1 MTTRFLYAAA
11 VGLLVGTLAL
21 TACSSS
27 DDGGSS
33 GGNSSKMFP
42 ADFEPACRSNPVAG
56 ATAYNPATPGIHPLV
71 ALSGEDTNQLDEA
84 YLDIPT
90 EWTIVFSDATDE
102 YATAELVLCV
112 VRTGATLVE
121 ECTGYESDG
130 QATDN
135 VVQLYSADYQV
146 QMHEAVTGKELGRT
160 AFTASPT
167 ECPMFVTFTDGES
180 SKDWY
185 ETDDAV
191 IAEFARPFV
200 QV

>member
-1 MTTRFLYAAA
+1 MHTRFHSAA
-11 VGLLVGTLAL
+11 VGVLLGMLAL
-21 TACSSS
+21 AACSSS
-27 DDGGSS
+27 DDTGSS

-42 ADFEPACRSNPVAG
+42 TDFEPACRSNPVTRS
-56 ATAYNPATPGIHPLV
+56 TAYSPAVSGIHPLV
-71 ALSGEDTNQLDEA
+71 AFSGESIDQLDEA

-102 YATAELVLCV
+102 YAKAELVLCV
-112 VRTGATLVE
+112 VRTSATLVE

-135 VVQLYSADYQV
+135 VVHLYSAEYALS
-146 QMHEAVTGKELGRT
+146 MHEAATGKELGST
-160 AFTASPT
+160 AITANPT
-167 ECPMFVTFTDGES
+167 ECPSFVMFTDGES

-185 ETDDAV
+185 EKNDAA

>member
-1 MTTRFLYAAA
+1 MPQQPRRRGDRVQPGDARHP
-11 VGLLVGTLAL
+11 
-21 TACSSS
+21 
-27 DDGGSS
+27 
-33 GGNSSKMFP
+33 P
-42 ADFEPACRSNPVAG
+42 AGR
-56 ATAYNPATPGIHPLV
+56 PLR
-71 ALSGEDTNQLDEA
+71 EDTNELDEA

-112 VRTGATLVE
+112 ARTGATLVE
-121 ECTGYESDG
+121 DCTGYESDG

-135 VVQLYSADYQV
+135 VVQLDSADHQV

-180 SKDWY
+180 TKDWY
-185 ETDDAV
+185 ETDDAA
-191 IAEFARPFV
+191 IAEFARPYV